1 MWLLI
6 SSTPSFQPDSLPPM
20 SGIDRWLLP
29 PEAFCL
35 RKKFPRCISFSCF
48 CSILPNWR
56 MSNAGDNDGSASH
69 RILHGDCDRL
79 FGVLAILDQSTP
91 QGRANLEKLQT
102 SLKRGDCCEDSC
114 NSGSG
119 LHAHHRHGTDGGF
132 WVWSYPTGLLTWQSV
147 Q

>member
-1 MWLLI
+1 
-6 SSTPSFQPDSLPPM
+6 M

-102 SLKRGDCCEDSC
+102 SLKRAVILALAFTLTTGMALTAAF
-114 NSGSG
+114 GFG
-119 LHAHHRHGTDGGF
+119 LIPLGF
-132 WVWSYPTGLLTWQSV
+132 
-147 Q
+147 